1 MSLKFYYGV
10 DKKLFLCYHSYIKNN
25 SFYMLEGGFKP
36 EGSDIEKEL
45 EKFRRGLI
53 QEIEKIN
60 DTGRIIS
67 IMQEMGITIT
77 EPITELKTAQE
88 ALQSFI
94 RGYSKSELERMQ
106 AVMREIE
113 EEDEEL

>member
-1 MSLKFYYGV
+1 
-10 DKKLFLCYHSYIKNN
+10 
-25 SFYMLEGGFKP
+25 
-36 EGSDIEKEL
+36 
-45 EKFRRGLI
+45 
-53 QEIEKIN
+53 
-60 DTGRIIS
+60 
-67 IMQEMGITIT
+67 MQEMGITIT